1 MILMYF
7 AQQKHHFIMTS
18 NSRRAFLKGR
28 VPATTNWA
36 RFYERLSQEFP
47 EQLQSFASAVQGIE
61 HGIFAPTQP
70 SQVHAVFLLAQ
81 HFEVQLGLVP
91 ADLNTIKFHPEPLL
105 WLDPVHLNR
114 CEPIDDEGRFYI
126 EPGVRMQQMVAA
138 GLTQFSALP
147 AQMMFIRWLADPA
160 FHQHRSLENTGVQMA
175 SMVLADCSVARLG
188 PFGAQSSMAL
198 NSPRLQRLVPQ
209 LFQLL
214 DTQIGQR
221 CQALPVWPARYRLDA
236 LRDQGKVN
244 LAYFVLGQGLDLGWV
259 EWVVLDSLSC
269 AQPAFKQL
277 PTFGDEQKIWAQ
289 ELDAAVQHCFD
300 PDDRFLALL

>member
-91 ADLNTIKFHPEPLL
+91 ADLNTIKFHPE
-105 WLDPVHLNR
+105 DR
-114 CEPIDDEGRFYI
+114 KSTR
-126 EPGVRMQQMVAA
+126 
-138 GLTQFSALP
+138 
-147 AQMMFIRWLADPA
+147 
-160 FHQHRSLENTGVQMA
+160 
-175 SMVLADCSVARLG
+175 
-188 PFGAQSSMAL
+188 L
-198 NSPRLQRLVPQ
+198 NS
-209 LFQLL
+209 
-214 DTQIGQR
+214 
-221 CQALPVWPARYRLDA
+221 
-236 LRDQGKVN
+236 
-244 LAYFVLGQGLDLGWV
+244 
-259 EWVVLDSLSC
+259 S
-269 AQPAFKQL
+269 
-277 PTFGDEQKIWAQ
+277 
-289 ELDAAVQHCFD
+289 
-300 PDDRFLALL
+300 